1 MHAPQPPAP
10 PVTRRGFVAG
20 LAATTTAV
28 AAAPAFARARWLLAA
43 ETVIGEGDHRYRVL
57 REGTGWELV
66 ESLGYRAH
74 ARLFADGHQRV
85 LIHSA
90 LRDGSH
96 AYTVAKR
103 SEFVKFFPV
112 RTILAA
118 LNDRERGW
126 GGGSTVGGA
135 PRNADGSRS
144 RLTPDEVFDIVE
156 LVVRASTAACR
167 ID

>member
-1 MHAPQPPAP
+1 M
-10 PVTRRGFVAG
+10 
-20 LAATTTAV
+20 
-28 AAAPAFARARWLLAA
+28 
-43 ETVIGEGDHRYRVL
+43 
-57 REGTGWELV
+57 
-66 ESLGYRAH
+66 
-74 ARLFADGHQRV
+74 
-85 LIHSA
+85 
-90 LRDGSH
+90 
-96 AYTVAKR
+96 
-103 SEFVKFFPV
+103 KFFPV
-112 RTILAA
+112 RTSLAA